1 MRLSISALAA
11 IGVAGAWTVPVA
23 QAQDFYRGKTINIIV
38 GNTAG
43 GGFDANGRILSR
55 HIAKH
60 IPGKPD
66 VIVTNMPGASSRT
79 AVLYLDQA
87 APKDGTAMTIF
98 NFGLIGESRLDP
110 DKVKI
115 DFRKY
120 NWIGSIGMDIAVCYM
135 WHTKG
140 AKTLDEVRKLPQVVM
155 GLTNVGTSNDVNQRI
170 MSKIFGVK
178 LKQVSGYPG
187 SAELRLATERG
198 ELEGDC
204 GAWGALPIEWI
215 KDKKIYPFLRTAPII
230 PDDLPKD
237 VPYAVD
243 IAPTKQDA
251 EVIKF
256 LIDSVQV
263 GRPFIA
269 SALVPAERIKI
280 LRDAFAATMKDPDFI
295 KDADKLRLPVMPKV
309 GEEALKIVESI
320 YAAPQDV
327 VDAARKLASD

>member
-1 MRLSISALAA
+1 MRRSTFALTLAA
-11 IGVAGAWTVPVA
+11 AMTAGASGAW
-23 QAQDFYRGKTINIIV
+23 AQDFYRGKTINIIV

-43 GGFDANGRILSR
+43 GGFDANGRLLSR

-79 AVLYLDQA
+79 SVLYLDQN

-170 MSKIFGVK
+170 MSKIFGVN

-243 IAPTKQDA
+243 IAPTK
-251 EVIKF
+251 
-256 LIDSVQV
+256 
-263 GRPFIA
+263 
-269 SALVPAERIKI
+269 
-280 LRDAFAATMKDPDFI
+280 
-295 KDADKLRLPVMPKV
+295 
-309 GEEALKIVESI
+309 
-320 YAAPQDV
+320 
-327 VDAARKLASD
+327 